1 LPSKQHPI
9 MKELSLSSKDFYR
22 NGYVTYRRLWLDA
35 CLHAF
40 SDEMRGIVLDLGGK
54 RENKRG
60 TFQPPEEQARAW
72 WYLNLDLS
80 TNPNI
85 YADVTRTPIQPESVD
100 CILCTEVLEHL
111 KDPQACVDEIHR
123 LLSTGGV
130 ALASVPFFYP
140 VHADPYDFQRFT
152 EDGLRHLFREFKSV
166 EVHRMGGYAGV
177 LGLLLEIG
185 IHGVEGNSF
194 NKKILRWVM
203 KWIARWLCR
212 YDLSA
217 FGRESVSWQKFTTGY
232 FVRAV
237 R

>member
-1 LPSKQHPI
+1 MSIRYDLPPKTISAK
-9 MKELSLSSKDFYR
+9 
-22 NGYVTYRRLWLDA
+22 GYVTYRRLWLDA
-35 CLHAF
+35 SLNAF
-40 SDEMRGIVLDLGGK
+40 ANEMRGVVLDLGGK

-85 YADVTRTPIQPESVD
+85 FADVTRVPLMAQSVD
-100 CILCTEVLEHL
+100 SILCTEVLEHL
-111 KDPQACVDEIHR
+111 PNPQACVDEIHR

-152 EDGLRHLFREFKSV
+152 EDGLRQLFRKFNSV

-177 LGLLLEIG
+177 LGLMLEIG
-185 IHGVEGNSF
+185 ISGVEGNSLP
-194 NKKILRWVM
+194 KKITRWAM
-203 KWIARWLCR
+203 KWISRWLCR
-212 YDLSA
+212 YDLST
-217 FGRESVSWQKFTTGY
+217 FGRESTAWSKFTTGY

>member
-1 LPSKQHPI
+1 
-9 MKELSLSSKDFYR
+9 MKAIIPQRSGYWK
-22 NGYVTYRRLWLDA
+22 NNYVTYRRLWLDA
-35 CLHAF
+35 SLAAF
-40 SDEMRGIVLDLGGK
+40 ANEMRGVVLDLGGK

-85 YADVTRTPIQPESVD
+85 FADVTRVPLMAQSVD
-100 CILCTEVLEHL
+100 SILCTEVLEHL
-111 KDPQACVDEIHR
+111 PNPQACVDEIHR

-152 EDGLRHLFREFKSV
+152 EDGLRQLFRNFKSV

-177 LGLLLEIG
+177 LGLMLEIG
-185 IHGVEGNSF
+185 ISGVEGNSLP
-194 NKKILRWVM
+194 KKFTRWAM
-203 KWIARWLCR
+203 KWISRWLCR
-212 YDLSA
+212 YDLA
-217 FGRESVSWQKFTTGY
+217 IFGRESNAWSKFTTGY
-232 FVRAV
+232 FLRAV